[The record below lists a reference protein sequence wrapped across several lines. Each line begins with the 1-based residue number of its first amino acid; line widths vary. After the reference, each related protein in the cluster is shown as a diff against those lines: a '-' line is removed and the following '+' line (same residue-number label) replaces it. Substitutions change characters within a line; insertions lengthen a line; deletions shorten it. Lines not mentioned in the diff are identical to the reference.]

1 MPHQGKL
8 PVEKKIEVIEGIM
21 RGETNSYRVSKE
33 YGLSKATVIN
43 WMRLY
48 EMYGREGLYP
58 VKKNQKY
65 PAQVKLQAV
74 EEYLG
79 GGVSYANLCLKYKI
93 GSPSVLRG
101 WIKCY
106 NDHREFKEPLKEGE
120 IQMVKRDTTLEER
133 IEIVRACLAG
143 GKNYREVS
151 EQYQVSYT
159 QVRQWVQK
167 YEAKGIKGLVDRRG
181 KRKSLEE
188 MGEMELLRA
197 QLRLKEAENYR
208 LKMENDLLKKLK
220 ELERG

>member
-167 YEAKGIKGLVDRRG
+167 YEAKGIEGLVDRRG